1 MMKSIAL
8 STLLFSVWASPAGA
22 ISGDSRFLQGD
33 SNCTE
38 IIDILCDTDGKYP
51 TGLLCDAIEIA
62 KIEDALG
69 NDTWTIFAPTDDAW
83 ASMPPEV
90 MNALF
95 GDTVVGDTTVLSDLL
110 AFHSVQGVA
119 LESTDLLCDG
129 ETLMSNDEFSV
140 TICEEDRVYQVG
152 MGNSVAVYPEIA
164 VTDIEACNGV
174 VHLVSE
180 MMLWENLALT
190 QPPTD
195 GPSMEPSLL
204 PSDGPS
210 MEPSQLPSDGPSM
223 EPSQLPSDGPS
234 MEPSLLPSDGPS
246 MEPSLL
252 PSVGPSM
259 EPSLL
264 PSDGPSMEPSL
275 LPSDGPS
282 MEPSLLPS
290 VGQSME
296 PSLLPSVGP
305 SMEPSLLPSDG
316 PSMEPSLLSSDGP
329 SMATSQDP
337 TAAPTASPL
346 EELSAPPTG
355 SIPAS
360 PVEPTKAPTKEVC
373 SITEIV
379 CGNPDLNYF
388 CASLTATG
396 IADKFDDYSGHY
408 TVFAPSDSA
417 FEHLGDAAIDYLM
430 QPDNVDLLSKIF
442 AFHTVEDQTI
452 YSHDLTCQETIKM
465 ANGKDSR
472 SVCRKQKLYQKGK
485 GNSAEYRPE
494 VVEVDIE
501 TCNGVIHVVNQVM
514 LFDYPEEL
522 GIPLGAVISPTLPPS
537 VAPTVSKARNPVSCK
552 TIDRL
557 VCENPD
563 FSILCDNL
571 DRTELSNALTTGTW
585 TLFAP
590 NNEAFLKL
598 PPNYVNTLKIDGDVL
613 TELLLFHTVA
623 EQALYKDDL
632 PCIAG
637 QNLIKMANGKD
648 SRTLCEDIR
657 PGVPVPKYQK
667 GKYNQRGETAPEF
680 VTFDMKACN
689 GVVHELDTVLLFK
702 QIEE

>member
-1 MMKSIAL
+1 MKSIAL
-8 STLLFSVWASPAGA
+8 STLVFSVWASSAGA
-22 ISGDSRFLQGD
+22 VSGDSRFLQDRGD

-38 IIDILCDTDGKYP
+38 IIEILCDNDSEYP
-51 TGLLCDAIEIA
+51 TGLLCDAIGIA

-69 NDTWTIFAPTDDAW
+69 NDTWAIFAPTDDAW

-140 TICEEDRVYQVG
+140 TICEGDRVYQVG
-152 MGNSVAVYPEIA
+152 MGNSVAVYPEIV
-164 VTDIEACNGV
+164 VTNIEACNGI
-174 VHLVSE
+174 VHLVNE
-180 MMLWENLALT
+180 MMLWEDLGLT
-190 QPPTD
+190 LPPTD
-195 GPSMEPSLL
+195 GPS
-204 PSDGPS
+204 
-210 MEPSQLPSDGPSM
+210 
-223 EPSQLPSDGPS
+223 
-234 MEPSLLPSDGPS
+234 
-246 MEPSLL
+246 
-252 PSVGPSM
+252 V

-275 LPSDGPS
+275 LPSDDPS
-282 MEPSLLPS
+282 MEPSLIP
-290 VGQSME
+290 
-296 PSLLPSVGP
+296 
-305 SMEPSLLPSDG
+305 
-316 PSMEPSLLSSDGP
+316 SDGP
-329 SMATSQDP
+329 SMATSQEP
-337 TAAPTASPL
+337 TAAPTASP
-346 EELSAPPTG
+346 
-355 SIPAS
+355 AS
-360 PVEPTKAPTKEVC
+360 LVEPPKAPTKEPC
-373 SITEIV
+373 SITELV
-379 CGNPDLNYF
+379 CDSPDFNYF

-396 IADKFDDYSGHY
+396 IAEKFDDYSGKY
-408 TVFAPSDSA
+408 TVFAPRNSA
-417 FEHLGDAAIDYLM
+417 FKHLGDAAIEYLM
-430 QPDNVDLLSKIF
+430 QPDNVDLLSKVL
-442 AFHTVEDQTI
+442 AFHTVEDQII

-472 SVCRKQKLYQKGK
+472 SVCRKQKLYQKGS
-485 GNSAEYRPE
+485 GNSVEYLPE

-522 GIPLGAVISPTLPPS
+522 GIPLKDST
-537 VAPTVSKARNPVSCK
+537 VAPRNPVSCQ

-571 DRTELSNALTTGTW
+571 NRTGLSNALTTGTW

-598 PPNYVNTLKIDGDVL
+598 PPNYVKTLNTDDGDVL
-613 TELLLFHTVA
+613 TQLLLFHAVA

-637 QNLIKMANGKD
+637 QNLIEMANGKD

-667 GKYNQRGETAPEF
+667 GKYNERGETAPEI

-689 GVVHELDTVLLFK
+689 GVVHELDAVLLFK